1 VALAAWIERRGGAT
15 ELEME
20 TTAVAIRGAVAMALT
35 IVVGLAFAG
44 AAAGGPPEQPSAALV
59 QGAIKCDFCASY
71 ARHAGAMGGATR
83 EVGALP
89 NGVVIH
95 LRCDRPEAVVELQQY
110 TFEKQKL
117 REEYWKSPA
126 SHPVC
131 PGCRD
136 LLAQL
141 KGASFEVAN
150 SVHGVFTIITSNDPD
165 VVRALHKLASQET
178 KERGVRGS

>member
-1 VALAAWIERRGGAT
+1 MESTAVVRALAATLAMTIALAGPRAT
-15 ELEME
+15 
-20 TTAVAIRGAVAMALT
+20 
-35 IVVGLAFAG
+35 
-44 AAAGGPPEQPSAALV
+44 AGGPPERRGTTKV
-59 QGAIKCDFCASY
+59 QGAIECDFCASY

-117 REEYWKSPA
+117 REEYWKQPQ

-136 LLAQL
+136 LLTRL
-141 KGASFEVAN
+141 KGASFEVSN
-150 SVHGVFTIITSNDPD
+150 SVHGVFTIITSNDPN
-165 VVRALHKLASQET
+165 VVRALHELASQET
-178 KERGVRGS
+178 KEEGVRGS

>member
-1 VALAAWIERRGGAT
+1 MDRLAVVMRMAVA
-15 ELEME
+15 
-20 TTAVAIRGAVAMALT
+20 TAVAVMVGVARPQDT
-35 IVVGLAFAG
+35 
-44 AAAGGPPEQPSAALV
+44 AGGPPENPGEKGAAHA
-59 QGAIKCDFCASY
+59 GECDFCASY

-117 REEYWKSPA
+117 REEYWKRPQSCKACPA
-126 SHPVC
+126 
-131 PGCRD
+131 CRE
-136 LLAQL
+136 LLGRL

-150 SVHGVFTIITSNDPD
+150 SVHGVFTIITSDDQN
-165 VVRALHKLASQET
+165 VVRALHELASQET
-178 KERGVRGS
+178 KEKGVRGS